1 MQGVCAATAS
11 AAQMQGRFGMG
22 PWARGWVAGTG
33 RGAFLWL
40 GLSIILSL
48 VLLGLGSNFSKC
60 IVFLLQVHA
69 LRQEQLREEGEGGDA
84 VGGVSRQL
92 ELT

>member
-48 VLLGLGSNFSKC
+48 VLLGLGSIFSKC
-60 IVFLLQVHA
+60 SCFPAPRSEAGAVE
-69 LRQEQLREEGEGGDA
+69 RGRRRGGCSWRGFQA
-84 VGGVSRQL
+84 A
-92 ELT
+92 